1 MPKSLLI
8 LELKLWKLQEIIQKY
23 FLFINAKEF
32 VKLFKE
38 ANLIVI
44 HKCTSIRHALS
55 AQVSI
60 FQLMNRK
67 WVSMFFLLMDLNV
80 LDILGKMMLGHL
92 SCWPRQKKPC
102 LFHSL
107 PVVELLMDVDWLL
120 LWHWEPMESIW
131 ELGII
136 CISCHR
142 FMCTV
147 EAPVHP
153 NIKQAIVEATELDTS
168 LMFRTLHNT
177 ARVFKNKVSVEVV
190 KIEKKPGGAKF
201 EDVKDL
207 VSGQRG
213 RQVFINGDKDFGV
226 WTAGQTIGLI
236 NDIPTCKVLVQRMVK
251 EASTIINDLNYKL

>member
-1 MPKSLLI
+1 MAYI
-8 LELKLWKLQEIIQKY
+8 
-23 FLFINAKEF
+23 
-32 VKLFKE
+32 
-38 ANLIVI
+38 
-44 HKCTSIRHALS
+44 
-55 AQVSI
+55 
-60 FQLMNRK
+60 
-67 WVSMFFLLMDLNV
+67 
-80 LDILGKMMLGHL
+80 
-92 SCWPRQKKPC
+92 
-102 LFHSL
+102 
-107 PVVELLMDVDWLL
+107 
-120 LWHWEPMESIW
+120 
-131 ELGII
+131 
-136 CISCHR
+136 R

-147 EAPVHP
+147 EAPIHQ

-236 NDIPTCKVLVQRMVK
+236 NDIPTCKVLVQRMVN
-251 EASTIINDLNYKL
+251 EAMTIIDELKSVVSPKL